1 MKDRA
6 CIVSGLL
13 SHIGRSCDSCAYR
26 ESGSDC
32 LDTLLADAK
41 ERIVRD
47 GQLLEKVRAVMR
59 RMEEGDGNG
68 KAIQ

>member
-1 MKDRA
+1 MKERA

-13 SHIGRSCDSCAYR
+13 SHIGKSCDGCAY

-47 GQLLEKVRAVMR
+47 GQLLEKVRAVVR